1 MAIFTGWGSPCT
13 VIKREGTGTM
23 HYDEQ
28 LTVKRTHD
36 GAELGYRAMQ
46 LKADGGIK
54 EIAEAVEALP
64 QEVSS
69 DV

>member
-1 MAIFTGWGSPCT
+1 
-13 VIKREGTGTM
+13 M

>member
-1 MAIFTGWGSPCT
+1 MAIFTGWGNLCT
-13 VIKREGTGTM
+13 IIKREGQGVM

-28 LTVKRTHD
+28 LTVRRTSD

-64 QEVSS
+64 QQQ
-69 DV
+69 